1 MITDF
6 AALNALTEVRS
17 ISEGRKSAAE
27 IRSEFVTALP
37 PRHPLRFTPARL
49 NWREAPD
56 IVAAAR
62 RRGWVKEFVT
72 TTEPASTIYKREW
85 RAKRKAMGL

>member
-1 MITDF
+1 M
-6 AALNALTEVRS
+6 

-27 IRSEFVTALP
+27 IRKDFIGTLP
-37 PRHPLRFTPARL
+37 PKHRMRRSNDARL
-49 NWREAPD
+49 KLWEAPG

-72 TTEPASTIYKREW
+72 TSEPASTIYSREW
-85 RAKRKAMGL
+85 RAKRKAVGL